1 MRRDPSLPAGPH
13 RRWRG
18 RAASIVAGLLGLAGS
33 AAALPPDLQQT
44 LERLPA
50 EARARLQ
57 AQGARWDGWNEAQ
70 RREFAQRAAQWDQR
84 PLAER
89 GAARERY
96 RAWQNL
102 SAGDRAEVQA
112 AAARY
117 AALPP
122 EQRQALRARFD
133 ALDGSDRR
141 GWLLGPQLGADYP
154 ALQPLLAQLPAPQH
168 AALLAALHGLS
179 AQQRKELAV
188 LVQRTPP
195 QERAKLRGDLLAAPA
210 ASRGAWLQDALQR

>member
-1 MRRDPSLPAGPH
+1 MRRDRST
-13 RRWRG
+13 RRWPA
-18 RAASIVAGLLGLAGS
+18 RAALGLVVIALAGA
-33 AAALPPDLQQT
+33 AAALPPDLEQT
-44 LERLPA
+44 LSRLPA

-57 AQGARWDGWNEAQ
+57 AQGARWDSWNESE
-70 RREFAQRAAQWDQR
+70 RRQFGQRAAQWEQR
-84 PLAER
+84 PAGER
-89 GAARERY
+89 GAVRERY

-122 EQRQALRARFD
+122 EQQQALRARFD
-133 ALDGSDRR
+133 ALDGSERH

-179 AQQRKELAV
+179 AQQRKDLAV

-195 QERAKLRGDLLAAPA
+195 QERARLRGELLAAPA